1 MPHRVNHLVGGRYR
15 IHTPL
20 GSGGMGSV
28 YQATDE
34 TLGREVAV
42 KVFRE
47 VPSSEVE
54 WMRQE
59 REIQLLATLNHPGL
73 ISLHDAGV
81 HVFGDETRLYLVME
95 LMSDPTLDVRMAE
108 GPMPPHDVASIGA
121 QVAEALAYIH
131 SRGVVHRDVKPANIL
146 INDVAGMAF
155 HRVAK
160 LTDFGIASFSGG
172 QNYTAE
178 GVLLGT
184 ASYMSPEQVSRGA
197 ITAATDIYSL
207 GLVLLE
213 ALTGD
218 RPFPGT
224 AVESLAARI
233 NGDPDIPETLAPQ
246 WRDLIRRMTD
256 RDPEK
261 RPKAA
266 TISRVL
272 RGASEMMTGEDRFG
286 GATPVRQDAA
296 AATAERPVSA
306 SSRRRSLS
314 GVEVGVLVI
323 AVGIISWIAGVNAG
337 TMIASSPPTTAETP
351 AAVVDLTGDDSADL
365 VAFRNSLDVIVDQG
379 GSGVLK
385 YIDALEVNA
394 EQAQQQGELTT
405 AELEQFRDELD
416 EARASVEP

>member
-108 GPMPPHDVASIGA
+108 GPMPAHDVASIGA

-146 INDVAGMAF
+146 ISDVAGMAF

-160 LTDFGIASFSGG
+160 LTDFGIASFTGG

-184 ASYMSPEQVSRGA
+184 ASYMSPEQVSRGP

-213 ALTGD
+213 ALTGE

-224 AVESLAARI
+224 AVESLAGRI
-233 NGDPDIPETLAPQ
+233 NGDPAIPDNLAPQ

-256 RDPEK
+256 HDPEK

-272 RGASEMMTGEDRFG
+272 RGASEMMSGEDRT
-286 GATPVRQDAA
+286 GATAARPESAA
-296 AATAERPVSA
+296 APVA
-306 SSRRRSLS
+306 VGSRRRSLS

-337 TMIASSPPTTAETP
+337 TMIASSPPSSAETRP
-351 AAVVDLTGDDSADL
+351 AAVDLTGEESTDL
-365 VAFRNSLDVIVDQG
+365 DGFRDSLDVIVDQG
-379 GSGVLK
+379 GDV
-385 YIDALEVNA
+385 DAKLDRLDQLETSAQSA
-394 EQAQQQGELTT
+394 EVRGSITQ
-405 AELEQFRDELD
+405 AELGRFQAELD
-416 EARASVEP
+416 EARDTLGG

>member
-108 GPMPPHDVASIGA
+108 GPMPAHDVASIGA

-146 INDVAGMAF
+146 ISDVAGMAF

-160 LTDFGIASFSGG
+160 LTDFGIASFAGG

-197 ITAATDIYSL
+197 ITPATDIYSL

-213 ALTGD
+213 ALTGE

-233 NGDPDIPETLAPQ
+233 NGNPDIPENLAPQ

-272 RGASEMMTGEDRFG
+272 RGASEMMSGDDRA
-286 GATPVRQDAA
+286 GATAAPTDAA
-296 AATAERPVSA
+296 AAERPVSA
-306 SSRRRSLS
+306 GSRRRSLS

-337 TMIASSPPTTAETP
+337 TMIASSPPSVAETP
-351 AAVVDLTGDDSADL
+351 PAAVDLTAEDSADL
-365 VAFRNSLDVIVDQG
+365 AGFRDSLDLIVDQAG
-379 GSGVLK
+379 EGRDMMPL
-385 YIDALEVNA
+385 LEDLEASAENA
-394 EQAQQQGELTT
+394 EQRGDLTADELERFQ
-405 AELEQFRDELD
+405 AELDDARDI
-416 EARASVEP
+416 VEG

>member
-108 GPMPPHDVASIGA
+108 GPMPAHDVASIGA

-146 INDVAGMAF
+146 ISDVAGMAF

-160 LTDFGIASFSGG
+160 LTDFGIASFTGG

-184 ASYMSPEQVSRGA
+184 ASYMSPEQVSRGP

-213 ALTGD
+213 ALTGE

-233 NGDPDIPETLAPQ
+233 NGDPQIPDNLAPQ

-272 RGASEMMTGEDRFG
+272 RGASEMMSGEDRM
-286 GATPVRQDAA
+286 GASAVRADVELPVA
-296 AATAERPVSA
+296 V

-337 TMIASSPPTTAETP
+337 TMIASSPPSTAETP
-351 AAVVDLTGDDSADL
+351 PAAVDLIGEDSADL
-365 VAFRNSLDVIVDQG
+365 DGFRDSLDVIVGDERG
-379 GSGVLK
+379 GDEMLSRL
-385 YIDALEVNA
+385 DRLEVSA
-394 EQAQQQGELTT
+394 EQAQEQGELT
-405 AELEQFRDELD
+405 AGELEQFRAEVD
-416 EARASVEP
+416 EARETVAG

>member
-1 MPHRVNHLVGGRYR
+1 
-15 IHTPL
+15 
-20 GSGGMGSV
+20 MGSV

-108 GPMPPHDVASIGA
+108 GPMPAHDVASIGA

-172 QNYTAE
+172 QQYTAE

-184 ASYMSPEQVSRGA
+184 ASYMSPEQVTRA
-197 ITAATDIYSL
+197 PITPASDIYSL

-213 ALTGD
+213 ALTGE

-233 NGDPDIPETLAPQ
+233 NGNPIIPDSLAPQ
-246 WRDLIRRMTD
+246 WRDLIRRMTE

-272 RGASEMMTGEDRFG
+272 RGASEMMSGDDKTNPFG
-286 GATPVRQDAA
+286 SSRVEPSAA
-296 AATAERPVSA
+296 AERPLVA
-306 SSRRRSLS
+306 PSRRRSLS

-337 TMIASSPPTTAETP
+337 TMIASAPPSIAETEG
-351 AAVVDLTGDDSADL
+351 AVDLTSEESNDLDD
-365 VAFRNSLDVIVDQG
+365 FRRSLDVIVDQG
-379 GSGVLK
+379 GDREQGLL
-385 YIDALEVNA
+385 DRLESSA
-394 EQAQQQGELTT
+394 ERAQRQGQLTA
-405 AELEQFRDELD
+405 AELEAFQQELD
-416 EARASVEP
+416 EARGDVAP

>member
-1 MPHRVNHLVGGRYR
+1 
-15 IHTPL
+15 
-20 GSGGMGSV
+20 MGSV

-108 GPMPPHDVASIGA
+108 GPMPAHDVASIGA

-172 QNYTAE
+172 QQYTAE

-184 ASYMSPEQVSRGA
+184 ASYMSPEQVTRGP
-197 ITAATDIYSL
+197 ITPASDIYSL

-213 ALTGD
+213 ALTGE

-233 NGDPDIPETLAPQ
+233 NGDPLVPDTLAPQ

-272 RGASEMMTGEDRFG
+272 RGASEMMSGDDKSGFSSSRAE
-286 GATPVRQDAA
+286 P
-296 AATAERPVSA
+296 ATAERPIA
-306 SSRRRSLS
+306 AGSRRRSLS

-323 AVGIISWIAGVNAG
+323 AVGVISWIAGVNAG
-337 TMIASSPPTTAETP
+337 TMIASTPPAVAETNS
-351 AAVVDLTGDDSADL
+351 AVVDLTGGDSADL
-365 VAFRNSLDVIVDQG
+365 NAFRKSLDAIVDEG
-379 GSGVLK
+379 GDGDQVRAFL
-385 YIDALEVNA
+385 DDLETSAERA
-394 EQAQQQGELTT
+394 EQQGQLTA
-405 AELEQFRDELD
+405 AELRAFQEELD
-416 EARASVEP
+416 DARTTLEP

>member
-1 MPHRVNHLVGGRYR
+1 
-15 IHTPL
+15 
-20 GSGGMGSV
+20 MGSV

-42 KVFRE
+42 KVFRD

-172 QNYTAE
+172 QQYTAE

-184 ASYMSPEQVSRGA
+184 ASYMSPEQVSRGS
-197 ITAATDIYSL
+197 ITGATDIYSL

-213 ALTGD
+213 ALTGE

-233 NGDPDIPETLAPQ
+233 NGDPYIPDSLAPQ
-246 WRDLIRRMTD
+246 WGDLIRRMTD
-256 RDPEK
+256 HDPER

-272 RGASEMMTGEDRFG
+272 RGASEMMSGEDR
-286 GATPVRQDAA
+286 ATATAVRPDSVA
-296 AATAERPVSA
+296 AERPVA
-306 SSRRRSLS
+306 AGSRRRSLS

-337 TMIASSPPTTAETP
+337 TMIAASPPPAAETP
-351 AAVVDLTGDDSADL
+351 AAVALTGEDAGGL
-365 VAFRNSLDVIVDQG
+365 TEFRQSLDVIIDQG
-379 GSGVLK
+379 GSSEDVLD
-385 YIDALEVNA
+385 YLERLELSA
-394 EQAQQQGELTT
+394 ERAVQRGQLTT
-405 AELEQFRDELD
+405 VEFDEFRGDLD
-416 EARASVEP
+416 EARAAIAP